1 MVMLRSEAE
10 VVFVTSLQKCG
21 GGRSEWSVSVECWWV
36 SNIAQTTSFH
46 ISGFYHSLK
55 KNPAH
60 GLIESVLVR
69 SECVITCSTSFQKI
83 ISKYLA
89 ENAIVN

>member
-1 MVMLRSEAE
+1 MD
-10 VVFVTSLQKCG
+10 
-21 GGRSEWSVSVECWWV
+21 
-36 SNIAQTTSFH
+36 
-46 ISGFYHSLK
+46 
-55 KNPAH
+55 H